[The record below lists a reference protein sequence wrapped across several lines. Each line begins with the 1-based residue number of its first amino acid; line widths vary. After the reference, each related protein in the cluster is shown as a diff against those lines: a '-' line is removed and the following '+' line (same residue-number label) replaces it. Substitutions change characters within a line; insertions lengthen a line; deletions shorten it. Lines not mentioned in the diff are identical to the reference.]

1 MVVFISKLYNNY
13 SNISTT
19 ILDLHS
25 KSCIC
30 IIWLSCEQN
39 LCCRNILINIFSCQ
53 VVEAADQI
61 VLNSCE
67 LELSDIKVIPD
78 GGDEITITEP
88 IIDIENEKA
97 IFKLPAPLQPGK
109 ALLKLAFKGV
119 ITDKMKGFYC
129 SKYYRLIYFSA
140 VITERYCSLN
150 ISFTSSVKIR
160 KNDMEL

>member
-1 MVVFISKLYNNY
+1 M
-13 SNISTT
+13 
-19 ILDLHS
+19 
-25 KSCIC
+25 
-30 IIWLSCEQN
+30 
-39 LCCRNILINIFSCQ
+39 
-53 VVEAADQI
+53 VEAADQI

-129 SKYYRLIYFSA
+129 SKYYRLIYFLS
-140 VITERYCSLN
+140 RNY
-150 ISFTSSVKIR
+150 
-160 KNDMEL
+160 